1 MIAKGSYLTVSDNS
15 GAKIVQCI
23 HILNNSKRRYART
36 GDVVLV
42 TAKKLKHAKKIRKK
56 KIYKAIILSTT
67 KEFRRPKGQ
76 TLRFKQNRVL
86 LLNEQ
91 DRFMGTR
98 IYGPICREIRGGKKE
113 IQYKQIISYS
123 RATI

>member
-36 GDVVLV
+36 GDMVLV